1 MESRSPASTPIEVCV
16 DGAWQPLEFANETPA
31 YPCRV
36 GATEDLLA
44 SAWLSLHTDHG
55 AYEEVDRMQVI
66 TPHFI
71 SQDEPPVLLLT
82 RDGVLMEQPLAL
94 GVPVVVDLLAPH
106 ALLPREWADLV
117 LQHGTD
123 QFPEFQAWW
132 EPLYDNEDVAPV
144 FAWSS
149 ARA

>member
-1 MESRSPASTPIEVCV
+1 MKSPIEAHI
-16 DGAWQPLEFANETPA
+16 DGVWQPLEFANETPV

-36 GATEDLLA
+36 GDTEGLLA
-44 SAWLSLHTDHG
+44 SAWLSMHTDHG
-55 AYEEVDRMQVI
+55 AYEEANRMQVI

-71 SQDEPPVLLLT
+71 SPDAPPVLLLT
-82 RDGVLMEQPLAL
+82 REGVLVEQPLAL

-123 QFPEFQAWW
+123 DFPEFQAWW

-144 FAWSS
+144 FAWSTAS
-149 ARA
+149 AADA